1 MKEKSAPKFTNVVRY
16 LDVACNKRLLTKDNF
31 YTLTTVLRVED
42 NYFRYNGVTIEYG
55 DNRTNIRNNKSNYI
69 VRRKEC
75 MNKPYLMEIAMKFER
90 SMIEWETNSV
100 SNQ

>member
-16 LDVACNKRLLTKDNF
+16 LDVACNKSLLTKENF
-31 YTLTTVLRVED
+31 HNLTTILRVED
-42 NYFRYNGVTIEYG
+42 NYFRYKGVTIEYG
-55 DNRTNIRNNKSNYI
+55 DNRTHIRNSNSNYI
-69 VRRKEC
+69 VRRKGC

-90 SMIEWETNSV
+90 SLIEWKSNNA